1 MEIHIGNRVADVT
14 LVSKEDNKVRL
25 NVDGRIYDVDIAMAE
40 NGSCSI
46 LHEVIRGEGGKSYD
60 VNLFYRSYHV
70 DIADTQ
76 VKYLRMRKGGE
87 ERQDDKIIAPMPG
100 KVMKIPVKKGD
111 RLSAGDIVVVLEAM
125 KMQSNYKVN
134 SDCVV
139 REILVAEGDSV
150 SSNQILMTLDIINEE

>member
-46 LHEVIRGEGGKSYD
+46 LHDGNSYNTEVIRGEGGKSYD

-100 KVMKIPVKKGD
+100 KVQGTD
-111 RLSAGDIVVVLEAM
+111 RPRPAGACGRQEAHCGRAVRSAGEGG
-125 KMQSNYKVN
+125 S
-134 SDCVV
+134 V
-139 REILVAEGDSV
+139 RRGVHRPRDERGALRRRG
-150 SSNQILMTLDIINEE
+150 

>member
-46 LHEVIRGEGGKSYD
+46 LHDGNSYNTEVIRGEGGKSYD

-111 RLSAGDIVVVLEAM
+111 RLSAGDSGA
-125 KMQSNYKVN
+125 
-134 SDCVV
+134 
-139 REILVAEGDSV
+139 
-150 SSNQILMTLDIINEE
+150 

>member
-46 LHEVIRGEGGKSYD
+46 LHDGNSYNTEVIRGEGGKSYD

-87 ERQDDKIIAPMPG
+87 ERQDDKIIAPMPRSERNLG
-100 KVMKIPVKKGD
+100 GG
-111 RLSAGDIVVVLEAM
+111 R
-125 KMQSNYKVN
+125 
-134 SDCVV
+134 
-139 REILVAEGDSV
+139 
-150 SSNQILMTLDIINEE
+150 